1 MLGRCTLWGKEEET
15 PISLLIR
22 LLQKRVDYGDGEFP
36 SKWPSEINQDE
47 MYGWHKL
54 GEDPRANRR
63 ADQNPSALALPLDQ
77 VQKWNKYWD
86 ETSGAFFYFNT
97 ESSESTYERPLS
109 YRSVAVD
116 EEEEEDPEEAK
127 AWGKHKDEEN
137 NVYFYYNSKS
147 GESTYVRPASFVT
160 PTPTPRE
167 GDEALITDSNSGWKS
182 IGAMSSTCII
192 STIDELPSRLL
203 IDLLDLPLLK
213 AHQLQHQENQ
223 PPLEAGTG
231 GWQKFW
237 DDDNESE
244 FYFNEVTGVSQYER
258 PTEYYSPAPTPRDG
272 QVIFDVPGGGGGEWA
287 RYYDDNTQN
296 YFYYNQ
302 VSGESVYE
310 RPAGYITP
318 KGLK

>member
-1 MLGRCTLWGKEEET
+1 
-15 PISLLIR
+15 
-22 LLQKRVDYGDGEFP
+22 
-36 SKWPSEINQDE
+36 
-47 MYGWHKL
+47 
-54 GEDPRANRR
+54 
-63 ADQNPSALALPLDQ
+63 
-77 VQKWNKYWD
+77 
-86 ETSGAFFYFNT
+86 
-97 ESSESTYERPLS
+97 
-109 YRSVAVD
+109 VD
-116 EEEEEDPEEAK
+116 EEKEEEDPEEAK

-167 GDEALITDSNSGWKS
+167 GDEALITDGNSGWEKHWS
-182 IGAMSSTCII
+182 DEFNMHYFYNRRTAVSTFDRPAGFATPQ
-192 STIDELPSRLL
+192 STPAPTPR
-203 IDLLDLPLLK
+203 
-213 AHQLQHQENQ
+213 QNQ
-223 PPLEAGTG
+223 APLEAGTG

-244 FYFNEVTGVSQYER
+244 FYFNELTGVSQYER

-272 QVIFDVPGGGGGEWA
+272 QVVFDVPGGGGGEWA

-318 KGLK
+318 RD